1 MIIPAL
7 SPNTVRV
14 DEPTTDPI
22 HLFIQFYIDSSAKR
36 QAEIRECL
44 RKNVANPHIT
54 QIHMLNERVYTD
66 EELGVQSP
74 KIVQTVIGRRMMY
87 SDAFACVNDQSIR
100 GYVVIANS
108 DILFDSTL
116 ENVRSSDIHLAKKM
130 YAQLRYE
137 YNPIDPALSKI
148 FGPRY
153 DSQDVWILHT
163 NFAIPKPHERAFHFP
178 LGKPGCDNKLI
189 YIFWILGFT
198 VLNDP
203 QFIRTLHYH
212 TSQVRNYKQ
221 TEQITQPWAALFPVG
236 FNLADAPNVFG
247 IKPYLQE
254 LTIQPNKWSFGD
266 NRVIHDYLLSKIAK
280 SEPFIIPRI
289 AGIENNLAW
298 RGVEVL
304 KNGRFTDADTQY
316 INGQIHTMKKNAGIM
331 LKDTAQLFEYS
342 QRYMRAFEQCDI
354 YNGWEYWGGV
364 YRYISQGHDYI
375 TNGRFA
381 NKRMVWSCALDIF
394 NYIQSTPWTHAL
406 QGKRILVISAFEES
420 IREKLP
426 IRAELYGGVDLFPDC
441 EITTIRPPQT
451 QGTVSGSDEPFTVH
465 FAEFTKRLDAIRD
478 TYDVALVSCGGY
490 GNLVCSH
497 LFDTGKSSIY
507 VGGVLQMY
515 FGILGTRW
523 LKERP
528 DVVRLYLN
536 KHWTRPKEH
545 EKPEGYKNVE
555 GACYW

>member
-1 MIIPAL
+1 MIIPAI

-22 HLFIQFYIDSSAKR
+22 HLFIQFYIDSSSKR
-36 QAEIRECL
+36 QIEIRECL
-44 RKNVANPHIT
+44 RQNVANPHIT

-66 EELGVQSP
+66 EELGVKST
-74 KIVQTVIGRRMMY
+74 KITQTVIGRRMMY
-87 SDAFACVNDQSIR
+87 SDVFAHVNDQSIR

-137 YNPIDPALSKI
+137 YNPIDPSLSKI

-163 NFAIPKPHERAFHFP
+163 NFVVPKKQERAFHFP

-189 YIFWILGFT
+189 YIFWILGFA

-203 QFIRTLHYH
+203 EFIRTFHYH
-212 TSQVRNYKQ
+212 TSQLRNYDSSDK
-221 TEQITQPWAALFPVG
+221 IGQPWAALFPVG

-254 LTIQPNKWSFGD
+254 LAIQPNQWSFND

-289 AGIENNLAW
+289 AGIENNIAW

-304 KNGRFTDADTQY
+304 KNGGFTDADTEY
-316 INGQIHTMKKNAGIM
+316 INGQLYTMKKNAGIFI
-331 LKDTAQLFEYS
+331 KDTSQLFDYS
-342 QRYMRAFEQCDI
+342 QRYMRAFEQCDL

-375 TNGRFA
+375 TNERFA
-381 NKRMVWSCALDIF
+381 NKQMVWSCALDIF

-406 QGKRILVISAFEES
+406 RGKRILVISSFEES

-451 QGTVSGSDEPFTVH
+451 QGTVSDSEEPFTVH
-465 FAEFTKRLDAIRD
+465 LAEFTKRLDAIRD

-536 KHWTRPKEH
+536 KNWSRPKDH